1 LAAITCKTGQTR
13 LLQFLRRRAS
23 WLPTRPP
30 KDQGGQGSLITLG
43 LRSLI
48 EKTPDAELLREKIG
62 FAAERLMELEV
73 TRLTGA
79 AYSKKSPERLVQRNG
94 YPDPDRDWEDPSGQG
109 GAVSALGQPR

>member
-1 LAAITCKTGQTR
+1 
-13 LLQFLRRRAS
+13 
-23 WLPTRPP
+23 LPTRPP
-30 KDQGGQGSLITLG
+30 KDQGGQGSLIALG

-79 AYSKKSPERLVQRNG
+79 ACGKKSPERLVQPMATLTPTATEKTRAG
-94 YPDPDRDWEDPSGQG
+94 RG

>member
-1 LAAITCKTGQTR
+1 VQNWQTR
-13 LLQFLRRRAS
+13 PLQFLRRRAS

-94 YPDPDRDWEDPSGQG
+94 YPDPDRD
-109 GAVSALGQPR
+109 